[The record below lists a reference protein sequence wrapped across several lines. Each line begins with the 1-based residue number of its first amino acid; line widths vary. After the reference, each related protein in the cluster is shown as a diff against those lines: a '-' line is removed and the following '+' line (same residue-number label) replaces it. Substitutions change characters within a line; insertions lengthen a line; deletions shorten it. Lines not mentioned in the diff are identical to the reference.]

1 MTTTALVIISAIVGF
16 NIGLLTGAML
26 CLGRDEHE

>member
-1 MTTTALVIISAIVGF
+1 VTTAALVIISAIVGF

-26 CLGRDEHE
+26 CIGKDEHE